1 MTVEQ
6 ARGVVTDHPL
16 VHRTR
21 DGAPKDGGLTP
32 RLAERFIEE
41 LSALSKPRIVETGSG
56 LSTLVFL
63 ALDPGSVITISP
75 APELHER
82 IRAEATARGID
93 LTPARF
99 VDDRSEA
106 ALPLLALV
114 EGLEIDAAFIDGN
127 HGWPAVFVDFC
138 YLNRMLRPGG
148 LMFVDDVQVYAVAQ
162 LVCLLPRAAAALRV
176 RRPRREDGDV
186 PQGRRSPV
194 APRLADGAVRRH
206 EHPDRIAARPRT
218 SRVRLRVAKDRSSV
232 LRRVLRPRSSTP

>member
-1 MTVEQ
+1 VTVDQ
-6 ARGVVTDHPL
+6 ARDVVADHPL

-21 DGAPKDGGLTP
+21 DGEPKDGGLTA
-32 RLAERFIEE
+32 RMAQRFIDE
-41 LSALSKPRIVETGSG
+41 LSALTKPRIVETGSG

-63 ALDPGSVITISP
+63 ALDPESVVTISP
-75 APELHER
+75 APDLHER

-93 LTPARF
+93 VEAARF

-148 LMFVDDVQVYAVAQ
+148 LMFIDDVQVYAVAQ
-162 LVCLLPRAAAALRV
+162 LVCLL
-176 RRPRREDGDV
+176 REQQPHYEFVAVDGKMATFRKGLDL
-186 PQGRRSPV
+186 PY
-194 APRLADGAVRRH
+194 L
-206 EHPDRIAARPRT
+206 PDWRMEPFLVTNTATA
-218 SRVRLRVAKDRSSV
+218 
-232 LRRVLRPRSSTP
+232 